1 MKKCKFCQ
9 ADLAENGTFCP
20 SCGRNNAE
28 EETVKEEN
36 ALEATAEETVAG
48 DAAPEQAAAPEET
61 AAEAAA
67 NEEAANEEAAAEPEK
82 AEGTKATPG
91 KIALAIGAVVVLIA
105 ILVALIASGTK
116 SSQPQ
121 ADPTEPAGAATESL
135 EETEAPA
142 TIPADGNP
150 EDVTCKGTYTADDE
164 TAAAKRDVVVA
175 TVDGAELTNAQ
186 LRIYYR
192 SAISS
197 FLNTEYGYYM
207 MMYGMMDYTKPLDTQ
222 LAADGTMTWQQ
233 FFVQYALENWQLTQ
247 SLALEAQKNG
257 VEMTGED
264 REYLSTMRTSLEE
277 LAEGNGMTVED
288 MLAIDFGAGVTYE
301 DFVEYQTLYLSG
313 SPYYEQEIAKFVPT
327 EEELEAYFLENEE
340 SYASSGITM
349 DSRYVDVRHIL
360 VQVKGGFSDTSGN
373 MTHTD
378 EEWAEC
384 EAAAQAILDAWLA
397 GDKTEES
404 FAALANEKSED
415 PGSNTTGGLYEN
427 VYVGQMVEPFETWCF
442 DESRQYGD
450 YGLVKTSYGYH
461 VMFYV
466 GSEPMWKSYAES
478 GWIND
483 KTSAFLEDVVAAYP
497 MEVEYENIFLS
508 ELTLQ

>member
-1 MKKCKFCQ
+1 MEKCKFCQ

-28 EETVKEEN
+28 EEIVKEETAQEAAAAEEN
-36 ALEATAEETVAG
+36 AAAEEATAAEE
-48 DAAPEQAAAPEET
+48 AAAPE
-61 AAEAAA
+61 AEAGA
-67 NEEAANEEAAAEPEK
+67 
-82 AEGTKATPG
+82 KATPG

-105 ILVALIASGTK
+105 ILVALISTGAKNGQT
-116 SSQPQ
+116 Q
-121 ADPTEPAGAATESL
+121 ADPTEPAAAVPAESL
-135 EETEAPA
+135 AETEAPA

-175 TVDGAELTNAQ
+175 TMDGAELTNAQ

-197 FLNTEYGYYM
+197 FLSTEYGYYM

-247 SLALEAQKNG
+247 SLALEGQKNG
-257 VEMTGED
+257 IEMSEED
-264 REYLSTMRTSLEE
+264 REYLSTMRASLEE
-277 LAEGNGMTVED
+277 LAEGNGVTVED
-288 MLAIDFGAGVTYE
+288 MLAMDFGAGVTYE
-301 DFVEYQTLYLSG
+301 DFVEYQTLYLNG
-313 SPYYEQEIAKFVPT
+313 SPYYEGEIAKFVPT
-327 EEELEAYFLENEE
+327 EEELEAYFKENEE

-349 DSRYVDVRHIL
+349 DSKYVDVRHIL
-360 VQVKGGFSDTSGN
+360 VQVQGGTTDESGA
-373 MTHTD
+373 TTYTE
-378 EEWAEC
+378 EEWAAC
-384 EAAAQAILDAWLA
+384 QTAAQAILDEWLA
-397 GDKTEES
+397 GDKTEDS

-450 YGLVKTSYGYH
+450 YGLVQTSYGYH
-461 VMFYV
+461 VMFFV
-466 GSEPMWKSYAES
+466 ESRPMWKTYAES

-483 KTSAFLEDVVAAYP
+483 KTTGFLEELVAAHP
-497 MEVEYENIFLS
+497 MEVTYENIFLS
-508 ELTLQ
+508 NVVLN